1 MRRQAESRKRKGDG
15 EEEEEEE
22 EEEETEAER
31 RDHEAPDTGVRLRLD
46 GGWTED
52 DGMMG

>member
-1 MRRQAESRKRKGDG
+1 VRRQAESRKRRGDG
-15 EEEEEEE
+15 EEEEEEQ
-22 EEEETEAER
+22 EETEAER